1 VLTKFQNYIESHHL
15 IKKGDRILVALSGG
29 VDSMVLAELLRRC
42 GYDIAFAHCNFHLR
56 GTESDGDEQF
66 VREYAERVGVKLFVR
81 QFDTL
86 EYVETQKVSVEM
98 AARELRYAWFNDLI
112 AANERVIS
120 NESHAH
126 PVISNESHA
135 QPVISNES
143 HAHPVIS
150 NESHAHPVISTERSE
165 WRNLLFDKLALAH
178 QADDQ
183 IETFFIN
190 LLRGSGIKG
199 LKAMQPR
206 NGMYIRPLLWAS
218 RDEIKQFAIENGIQ
232 WREDSTNS
240 DTIYLRNKIR
250 HELMPAFD
258 SVKPEAREKILESV
272 NHLASENQL
281 YRELLKEKISQIETV
296 DGVLHSIPKR
306 HFDCS
311 STEWRAERRNLLQ
324 SDSFRHEGDSSI
336 PLRYT
341 RNDGDGRQLLFEWIR
356 DFGFSFSQCE
366 SILTALDSESG
377 KEFYSANYQLVIEK
391 ETIDIFPKAFNA
403 FNALNALKV
412 SQYEKASNFKLQTSN
427 LNIAQ
432 LDYDKLKL
440 PLKTR
445 HWQQGDRFRPL
456 GMRGTKL
463 VSDFFNDN
471 GFTTFQKKNTLIL
484 TDNEGE
490 IVWIVGYRIDDRF
503 KITEKTKT
511 IYEIKFGD

>member
-1 VLTKFQNYIESHHL
+1 MLTKFQNYIESNHL
-15 IKKGDRILVALSGG
+15 INKGDRILVALSGG
-29 VDSMVLAELLRRC
+29 VDSMVLAELLRRG

-56 GTESDGDEQF
+56 GKESDGDEQF

-112 AANERVIS
+112 NANEHIS
-120 NESHAH
+120 STESH
-126 PVISNESHA
+126 V
-135 QPVISNES
+135 
-143 HAHPVIS
+143 
-150 NESHAHPVISTERSE
+150 HPVISTERSE

-178 QADDQ
+178 HADDQ

-218 RDEIKQFAIENGIQ
+218 RDEIKNFAIENGIQ
-232 WREDSTNS
+232 WREDSTNN
-240 DTIYLRNKIR
+240 DTVYLRNKIR

-258 SVKPEAREKILESV
+258 SIKPEAREKILESV

-281 YRELLKEKISQIETV
+281 YRELLKEKITQIETV

-306 HFDCS
+306 HFERS
-311 STEWRAERRNLLQ
+311 EAESRN
-324 SDSFRHEGDSSI
+324 
-336 PLRYT
+336 PL
-341 RNDGDGRQLLFEWIR
+341 GLQLLFEWIR
-356 DFGFSFSQCE
+356 NYDFSYSQCE
-366 SILTALDSESG
+366 SILASLDSEPG

-391 ETIDIFPKAFNA
+391 ETIEIFPIDPVQTRHNLSQRVTIQPVRTRH
-403 FNALNALKV
+403 ALSLLITDNP
-412 SQYEKASNFKLQTSN
+412 
-427 LNIAQ
+427 NIAQ

-440 PLKTR
+440 PLQTR
-445 HWQQGDRFRPL
+445 FWQQGDRFHPL

-471 GFTTFQKKNTLIL
+471 DFTTFQKKNTLIL

-511 IYEIKFGD
+511 IYQIVAE

>member
-1 VLTKFQNYIESHHL
+1 MLTKFQNYIESNHL
-15 IKKGDRILVALSGG
+15 INKGDRILVALSGG
-29 VDSMVLAELLRRC
+29 VDSMVLAELLRRG

-56 GTESDGDEQF
+56 GKESDGDEHF

-86 EYVETQKVSVEM
+86 DFVENNKVSVEM

-112 AANERVIS
+112 NANEHIS
-120 NESHAH
+120 STESH
-126 PVISNESHA
+126 V
-135 QPVISNES
+135 
-143 HAHPVIS
+143 
-150 NESHAHPVISTERSE
+150 HPVISTERSE

-178 QADDQ
+178 HADDQ

-218 RDEIKQFAIENGIQ
+218 REEIKSFAIENGIQ
-232 WREDSTNS
+232 WREDSTNN
-240 DTIYLRNKIR
+240 DTVYLRNKIR

-258 SVKPEAREKILESV
+258 SIKPEAREKILESV

-281 YRELLKEKISQIETV
+281 YRELLKEKITQIKTV

-306 HFDCS
+306 HFERS
-311 STEWRAERRNLLQ
+311 EAESRN
-324 SDSFRHEGDSSI
+324 
-336 PLRYT
+336 PL
-341 RNDGDGRQLLFEWIR
+341 GLQLLFEWIR
-356 DFGFSFSQCE
+356 NYDFSYSQCE
-366 SILTALDSESG
+366 SIFAALDGESG
-377 KEFYSANYQLVIEK
+377 KEFYSDEYQLVIEK
-391 ETIDIFPKAFNA
+391 ETIEIFPIDPVQTRHNLSQRVTIQPVRTRH
-403 FNALNALKV
+403 ALSLLITDNP
-412 SQYEKASNFKLQTSN
+412 
-427 LNIAQ
+427 NIAQ

-440 PLKTR
+440 PLQTR
-445 HWQQGDRFRPL
+445 FWQQGDRFHPL
-456 GMRGTKL
+456 GMRGSKL

-471 GFTTFQKKNTLIL
+471 DFTTFQKKNTLIL

-511 IYEIKFGD
+511 IYQIVAE

>member
-1 VLTKFQNYIESHHL
+1 MLTKFQNYIESNHL
-15 IKKGDRILVALSGG
+15 INKGDRILVALSGG
-29 VDSMVLAELLRRC
+29 VDSMVLAELLRRG

-56 GTESDGDEQF
+56 GKESDGDEHF

-86 EYVETQKVSVEM
+86 DFVENNKVSVEM

-112 AANERVIS
+112 NANE
-120 NESHAH
+120 
-126 PVISNESHA
+126 
-135 QPVISNES
+135 Q
-143 HAHPVIS
+143 
-150 NESHAHPVISTERSE
+150 
-165 WRNLLFDKLALAH
+165 LLALAH
-178 QADDQ
+178 HADDQ

-199 LKAMQPR
+199 LKAMRPR

-218 RDEIKQFAIENGIQ
+218 REEIKKFAIENGIQ
-232 WREDSTNS
+232 WREDSTNN
-240 DTIYLRNKIR
+240 DTVYLRNKIR
-250 HELMPAFD
+250 HELMPVFD
-258 SVKPEAREKILESV
+258 SIKPEAREKILESV

-324 SDSFRHEGDSSI
+324 SDSFRHEGDSSV

-366 SILTALDSESG
+366 SILASLDSEPG

-391 ETIDIFPKAFNA
+391 ETIEIFPIDPVQTRHNLSQRVTIQPVRTRH
-403 FNALNALKV
+403 ALSLLITDNP
-412 SQYEKASNFKLQTSN
+412 
-427 LNIAQ
+427 NIAQ

-440 PLKTR
+440 PLKAR
-445 HWQQGDRFRPL
+445 HWQQGDRFHPL

-471 GFTTFQKKNTLIL
+471 DFTTFQKKNTLIL

-511 IYEIKFGD
+511 IYQIVAE

>member
-1 VLTKFQNYIESHHL
+1 MLTKFQNYIESNHL
-15 IKKGDRILVALSGG
+15 INKGDRILVALSGG
-29 VDSMVLAELLRRC
+29 VDSMVLAELLRRE

-56 GTESDGDEQF
+56 GKESDGDEHF

-86 EYVETQKVSVEM
+86 DFVENNKVSVEM

-112 AANERVIS
+112 NANEHILSSES
-120 NESHAH
+120 NTR
-126 PVISNESHA
+126 
-135 QPVISNES
+135 
-143 HAHPVIS
+143 
-150 NESHAHPVISTERSE
+150 PVISTERSE
-165 WRNLLFDKLALAH
+165 WRNLRFDKLALAH
-178 QADDQ
+178 HADDQ

-218 RDEIKQFAIENGIQ
+218 REEIKSFAIENGIQ
-232 WREDSTNS
+232 WREDSTNN
-240 DTIYLRNKIR
+240 DTVYLRNKIR
-250 HELMPAFD
+250 HELMPVFD
-258 SVKPEAREKILESV
+258 SIKPEAREKILESV

-306 HFDCS
+306 HFERS
-311 STEWRAERRNLLQ
+311 EAESRN
-324 SDSFRHEGDSSI
+324 
-336 PLRYT
+336 PL
-341 RNDGDGRQLLFEWIR
+341 GLQLLFEWIR
-356 DFGFSFSQCE
+356 NYDFSYSQCE
-366 SILTALDSESG
+366 SIFAALDGESG
-377 KEFYSANYQLVIEK
+377 KEFYSDEYQLVIEK
-391 ETIDIFPKAFNA
+391 DSIDIFPIHLNSTRH
-403 FNALNALKV
+403 ALSLRETKQPVRTMPAL
-412 SQYEKASNFKLQTSN
+412 SLITDNP
-427 LNIAQ
+427 NIAQ

-440 PLKTR
+440 PLQTR
-445 HWQQGDRFRPL
+445 FWQQGDRFHPL

-471 GFTTFQKKNTLIL
+471 DFTTFQKKNTLIL

-511 IYEIKFGD
+511 IYQIVAE